1 MRISGVRRA
10 FGSDGREGRDSG
22 DVVVAIEDMDLDI
35 APGSFVALLGPSG
48 CGKSTLLRLIAGLDR
63 PDAGAII
70 VDDVAV
76 HDLTP
81 DEAARYRR
89 RIGLVTRRQ
98 VPLAG
103 LRAIENVIAPVAPY
117 RAEFDRMARARQLLD
132 MTGLGDRAWARIDE
146 LSAGQLRQL
155 FLARALINYPRL
167 LMVEGITTGL
177 DSATGAAVLD
187 RLFDVQSAMG
197 LTLVMATE
205 DVGAASGCERVI
217 SLRDGRV
224 VNDEIVAPAPVNGE
238 EGLEEG
244 QADDWSDPAPW
255 SRPRLIR

>member
-1 MRISGVRRA
+1 
-10 FGSDGREGRDSG
+10 
-22 DVVVAIEDMDLDI
+22 
-35 APGSFVALLGPSG
+35 
-48 CGKSTLLRLIAGLDR
+48 
-63 PDAGAII
+63 
-70 VDDVAV
+70 
-76 HDLTP
+76 
-81 DEAARYRR
+81 
-89 RIGLVTRRQ
+89 
-98 VPLAG
+98 
-103 LRAIENVIAPVAPY
+103 
-117 RAEFDRMARARQLLD
+117 
-132 MTGLGDRAWARIDE
+132 
-146 LSAGQLRQL
+146 
-155 FLARALINYPRL
+155 
-167 LMVEGITTGL
+167 MVEGITTGL

>member
-1 MRISGVRRA
+1 MRWRRRA
-10 FGSDGREGRDSG
+10 VPSSSRSVWALPTGDGATVRVSGATRRRRDGSALQVLVEAVSF
-22 DVVVAIEDMDLDI
+22 DVPA
-35 APGSFVALLGPSG
+35 GQSVALLGPPGSG
-48 CGKSTLLRLIAGLDR
+48 NATLVNLMAGLDR

-132 MTGLGDRAWARIDE
+132 MTGLGDRAWARPADP
-146 LSAGQLRQL
+146 G
-155 FLARALINYPRL
+155 
-167 LMVEGITTGL
+167 
-177 DSATGAAVLD
+177 TGAHPAHRAWLRLPQRSAAVVSLS
-187 RLFDVQSAMG
+187 RCCRAATSACSQSQKARTAG
-197 LTLVMATE
+197 SPRRP
-205 DVGAASGCERVI
+205 SG
-217 SLRDGRV
+217 
-224 VNDEIVAPAPVNGE
+224 
-238 EGLEEG
+238 
-244 QADDWSDPAPW
+244 
-255 SRPRLIR
+255 